1 MSLYGAYNACVGGE
15 RKWIN
20 LQVIISIIP
29 PLLGLPGASHG
40 HLLDRYLLSSYCV
53 AGTGQRQGLGSR
65 VCTRQTRPLPFPSAS
80 SLAWETSSPELTFT
94 QVEGVCRTVTH
105 HPITSLPTAMRPG
118 RTEMQAQGGGWAWA
132 VRERLSEGVTSKLEL
147 CRVRRSPPC
156 AERRTPF
163 PAEGTACA
171 EAPRRGKGQLGRSVV
186 LEDARELGG
195 AERAVDVSGFYS
207 KGRRE
212 PLKASEK
219 GLT

>member
-1 MSLYGAYNACVGGE
+1 MHKTDTAPALPERIFACVGD
-15 RKWIN
+15 K
-20 LQVIISIIP
+20 
-29 PLLGLPGASHG
+29 
-40 HLLDRYLLSSYCV
+40 
-53 AGTGQRQGLGSR
+53 
-65 VCTRQTRPLPFPSAS
+65 
-80 SLAWETSSPELTFT
+80 LTFT

-118 RTEMQAQGGGWAWA
+118 RTEMQAQGGGWVRA

-171 EAPRRGKGQLGRSVV
+171 EAPRRGKGQLG
-186 LEDARELGG
+186 G